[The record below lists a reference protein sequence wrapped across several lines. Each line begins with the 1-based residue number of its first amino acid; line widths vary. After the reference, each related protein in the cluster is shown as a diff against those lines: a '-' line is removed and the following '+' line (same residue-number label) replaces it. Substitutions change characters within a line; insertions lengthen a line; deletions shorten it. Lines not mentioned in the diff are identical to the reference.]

1 MIITITLNPAIDK
14 TVEIPNFEIGAVN
27 RVYSMRVDAG
37 GKGINVSKVI
47 KSLKGESKAVGIIG
61 GTGGTFIKEFLDRSE
76 IENDFHI
83 INGETRTNLKIV
95 DSSRKTNTDI
105 NEQGPLITFEDI
117 DAVRQLA
124 LADLKDGDVV
134 VMSGSVPANADKSI
148 YGSWISEAKKAG
160 AKTILDADGDLLKHG
175 VEAGPY
181 LIKPNIHELKR
192 LVNIELLE
200 ISDVEKYGR
209 QLMEKYGIEIAVVS
223 LGSQGAVFI
232 SGGCS
237 ILAHNLEVEVK
248 STVGAGD
255 SMVAA
260 LAYSIDKGY
269 SFEKAVVL
277 AMATS
282 NANVMTSGSQ
292 AADYETIAELS
303 KNIKY
308 EYIKSGTAGF
318 QP

>member
-27 RVYSMRVDAG
+27 RVYTMRVDAG

-76 IENDFHI
+76 IENNFHI
-83 INGETRTNLKIV
+83 IDGETRTNLKII
-95 DSSRKTNTDI
+95 DSSKKTNTDI

-117 DAVRQLA
+117 EAVRRIA
-124 LADLKDGDVV
+124 LADLKAGDVV
-134 VMSGSVPANADKSI
+134 VMSGSVPANVDKSI
-148 YGSWISEAKKAG
+148 YGSWIREAKKAG

-175 VEAGPY
+175 VEAGPF
-181 LIKPNIHELKR
+181 LVKPNIHELKR
-192 LVNIELLE
+192 LVGIELLE
-200 ISDVEKYGR
+200 ISDVEKYGSR
-209 QLMEKYGIEIAVVS
+209 LIEKYGIEIVVVS

-232 SGGCS
+232 NGECS

-269 SFEKAVVL
+269 SLEKAVVL

-292 AADYETIAELS
+292 AADYETIAELQ
-303 KNIKY
+303 KNIKF
-308 EYIKSGTAGF
+308 EYINK
-318 QP
+318 